1 MGNNIDIYSIVTNGL
16 VAEKNEYFILD
27 PLGYYVIKIKETI
40 EREPILGYPGGGF
53 GSGATKKKKKIRLE
67 VTFNDNIPKF
77 IEEFYLDEFDL
88 KIMNAKL
95 IDDSKIELEITNPRL
110 DETVKKIVKITTKNV
125 SLK

>member
-1 MGNNIDIYSIVTNGL
+1 MSDNIDVYSIATNGL
-16 VAEKNEYFILD
+16 IAEKSKYIIVD
-27 PLGYYVIKIKETI
+27 PLGYFVIKVEEII

-88 KIMNAKL
+88 KITNAKL